1 MQVMKQL
8 PLFKR
13 LLQEAASGND
23 ESEDIAKGLARVFA
37 EVGEAYVS
45 LIAAGMPF
53 HHCPRPAVPTKA
65 NQVVL
70 QQVQKVHR
78 GDIFDCLR
86 LGRVAS
92 PHGTAEAQTMT
103 QVLHARWRNV
113 ASRHTHTIRA
123 VSVPDLHCRWAGSSA
138 ACRGH
143 ARCGKLPVERD
154 CGDVVHLL
162 VPSVTPSHLAV
173 RQLRPGCQLA
183 GRPHPRLADTCSTFT
198 L

>member
-53 HHCPRPAVPTKA
+53 HHCPRPAVPTIA

-70 QQVQKVHR
+70 QQVQKVRR

-103 QVLHARWRNV
+103 QALHARWRNV
-113 ASRHTHTIRA
+113 ASRRTHTVRA
-123 VSVPDLHCRWAGSSA
+123 VSVPDLPLQVGRKLCSLSRPCWLWQATHQTRLQRCRTPSGIVCHAISPRRLPAQTRSP
-138 ACRGH
+138 ACR
-143 ARCGKLPVERD
+143 
-154 CGDVVHLL
+154 
-162 VPSVTPSHLAV
+162 
-173 RQLRPGCQLA
+173 
-183 GRPHPRLADTCSTFT
+183 
-198 L
+198 